1 MPHSDITL
9 FNQVAK
15 LYDDQLLKDSVLQE
29 QINDCNEY
37 HDRTEQM
44 ISDAD
49 STIRTKDRQITD
61 ADSIVKLQQL
71 QMANLTKAIKLNR
84 KIAIRE
90 TIGWTVGGFAVGV
103 SVPLIVY
110 FIKH

>member
-15 LYDDQLLKDSVLQE
+15 LYDDQLLKDSVLQQ
-29 QINDCNEY
+29 QIEACKQY
-37 HDRTEQM
+37 QQATTKAITE
-44 ISDAD
+44 AD
-49 STIRTKDRQITD
+49 SVIAFKNRQITD
-61 ADSIVKLQQL
+61 ADSIAGLQKL
-71 QMANLTKAIKLNR
+71 QMANLTKTIKLNR
-84 KIAIRE
+84 RVAIRE
-90 TIGWTVGGFAVGV
+90 TVGWTIGGFAMGV